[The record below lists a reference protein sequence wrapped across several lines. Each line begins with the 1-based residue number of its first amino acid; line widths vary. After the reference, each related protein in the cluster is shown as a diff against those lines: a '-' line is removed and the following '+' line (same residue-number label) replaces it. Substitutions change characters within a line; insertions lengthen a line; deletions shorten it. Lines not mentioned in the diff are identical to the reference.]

1 VTRKKRRP
9 GSFSHD
15 RWLVSYADFIALLFA
30 FFVVMYASAQV
41 DKRRAGR
48 LAMAIQVAFQELG
61 VFDSSNTQIPIQDQ
75 NAMPFQTVQTVENAE
90 RAADLKRIVNPM
102 KGTVTTSA
110 EAQSLQEAQSAIEKA
125 LAPEIR
131 RNAVSMTMRREGLVI
146 SLKEMGFFDS
156 ASPTIRPDAMGAI
169 TRLAA
174 ILRDRPENLRIEGH
188 TDNLPIHNA
197 KFASNWE
204 LSTARATEMIILL
217 IMHYGLPPNR
227 LSAAGYAEF
236 HPTATNSTPEG
247 RAQNRRLDIVILAPT
262 RADELIADSPKSAQ
276 PPLHSPAPDPSRSAV
291 PQGHP

>member
-1 VTRKKRRP
+1 LRR
-9 GSFSHD
+9 
-15 RWLVSYADFIALLFA
+15 R
-30 FFVVMYASAQV
+30 YASAQV

-90 RAADLKRIVNPM
+90 RAADLRRIVNPM

-110 EAQSLQEAQSAIEKA
+110 EAQSLQDAQAAIEKA
-125 LAPEIR
+125 LAPEIS
-131 RNAVSMTMRREGLVI
+131 RNAVSMTMRREGLVV

-156 ASPTIRPDAMGAI
+156 ASATIRPGAMGAI

-188 TDNLPIHNA
+188 TDDVPIHNTQ
-197 KFASNWE
+197 FASNWE
-204 LSTARATEMIILL
+204 LSTARATEMIALL
-217 IMHYGLPPNR
+217 ITKYGLPPNR

-236 HPTATNSTPEG
+236 HPMATNSTPAG

-262 RADELIADSPKSAQ
+262 RAEDLVPDSPKSSP
-276 PPLHSPAPDPSRSAV
+276 PPLHSPSLDSSPLEIRRDQP
-291 PQGHP
+291 